1 MSAARDRA
9 WRFEIAQR
17 VVTGVSPAW
26 RSAGLQVG
34 PDGRVLMVTG
44 DDAIRQ
50 SILMLVSTVPG
61 ERVMRPDY
69 GCHLHRLLFS
79 PNDETT
85 AGLAI
90 HYVREAIERWE
101 PRVEIASL
109 DATRDEARPS
119 QLDILLTYVVRATRT
134 SEQLAIPVDLMER
147 AA

>member
-1 MSAARDRA
+1 MSITRDRA
-9 WRFEIAQR
+9 WRFEIPQR
-17 VVTGVSPAW
+17 VALGVSPAW

-34 PDGRVLMVTG
+34 PDGRIMMVEG
-44 DDAIRQ
+44 ADAIRQ
-50 SILMLVSTVPG
+50 AILILVSTIPG

-90 HYVREAIERWE
+90 HYVRDAIERWE
-101 PRVEIASL
+101 PRVEIVSL
-109 DATRDEARPS
+109 DATRDDARPG

-134 SEQLAIPVDLMER
+134 SQQLVIPVDLEEG

>member
-1 MSAARDRA
+1 VSVARDRA
-9 WRFEIAQR
+9 WRFEIPQR
-17 VVTGVSPAW
+17 VALGVSPAW

-34 PDGRVLMVTG
+34 PDGRIMMVEG
-44 DDAIRQ
+44 ADAIRQ
-50 SILMLVSTVPG
+50 AILILVSTVPG
-61 ERVMRPDY
+61 ERVMRPEY

-90 HYVREAIERWE
+90 HYVRDAIERWE
-101 PRVEIASL
+101 PRVEIVSL
-109 DATRDEARPS
+109 DATRDEARPG

-134 SEQLAIPVDLMER
+134 TQQLVIPVDLEEG